1 MHTVETDTFIYTA
14 QYTIVAKFVVSAEEK
29 NRSIYS

>member
-14 QYTIVAKFVVSAEEK
+14 QYTIIAKFAVSAEEK
-29 NRSIYS
+29 KCSIYS